1 MQTNESQRMISKC
14 QETVSYGIVDHVRD
28 RDRVEI
34 ITEKRVGDSLDT
46 SGSGDGSPLVTQLS
60 RECGAAGAG
69 CYGPVPEWVTP
80 VASCGNV
87 LVSSGTS
94 GESLRSLLYMLVK
107 LLL

>member
-1 MQTNESQRMISKC
+1 MQTIESQEMIL
-14 QETVSYGIVDHVRD
+14 ETSRTCSYRIVDHVRD

-34 ITEKRVGDSLDT
+34 ITEKRVGDSLHT
-46 SGSGDGSPLVTQLS
+46 SGSGDGSPLVAQLS

-69 CYGPVPEWVTP
+69 CYSPVPEWVTP
-80 VASCGNV
+80 VLSCGNV

-94 GESLRSLLYMLVK
+94 GEGLRSLLHMLVK